1 MKGRARAESTVLR
14 IRVKPRASTT
24 EVVGWAGRSLRVR
37 VAAPPVEGE
46 ANRAVIDLLARTL
59 GVPRSAVSLVGG
71 ARGRD
76 KLLRIAG
83 ISHEIVEAKLARK
96 TSG

>member
-1 MKGRARAESTVLR
+1 MRGPARAESTVLR
-14 IRVKPRASTT
+14 VRVQPRAPTT
-24 EVVGWAGRSLRVR
+24 DVVGWVGRSLRVR
-37 VAAPPVEGE
+37 VAAPPIEGE

-83 ISHEIVEAKLARK
+83 ISHETVEARLPRK
-96 TSG
+96 SQG